1 MIKFRYFVI
10 AIVLAS
16 VSAVVFERITRV
28 ECYSVNYN
36 KVECVNDKTGE
47 KWIEK
52 PVNH

>member
-1 MIKFRYFVI
+1 MKIRYVIVAII
-10 AIVLAS
+10 AII

-47 KWIEK
+47 KWTEK
-52 PVNH
+52 SVNH

>member
-16 VSAVVFERITRV
+16 VSAVAFERITRV
-28 ECYSVNYN
+28 ECYNVDYN